1 MTTPLTV
8 QLAEAFGVKTVRKTL
23 RQLVDELV
31 AENMSSV
38 YADERGD
45 PVQGRV
51 HAEQA
56 DVIDAEIERR
66 LSLVD
71 EFHGT
76 EATRMRAILETG
88 EDKPWWQK

>member
-1 MTTPLTV
+1 LTV

-31 AENMSSV
+31 DVNIDGAQAKTEERWDLARRAE
-38 YADERGD
+38 E
-45 PVQGRV
+45 
-51 HAEQA
+51 
-56 DVIDAEIERR
+56 IDAEITRR

-71 EFHGT
+71 GFHGT
-76 EATRMRAILETG
+76 EATRMRAILDTG